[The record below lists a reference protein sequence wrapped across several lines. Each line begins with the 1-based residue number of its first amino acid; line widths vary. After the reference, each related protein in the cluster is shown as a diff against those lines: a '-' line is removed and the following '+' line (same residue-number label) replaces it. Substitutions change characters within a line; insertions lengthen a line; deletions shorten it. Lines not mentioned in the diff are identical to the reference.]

1 MRMETREG
9 GREERGNAHICP
21 VAGSL
26 PPPPV
31 PRPSVHYLFF
41 RPSCPSEAEINF
53 SFKPPL
59 PFTPLSLSS
68 NILPLLI
75 RNRRKAVIS

>member
-9 GREERGNAHICP
+9 GREERGNAHICS

-26 PPPPV
+26 

-59 PFTPLSLSS
+59 PFTPLSLVQH
-68 NILPLLI
+68 PPPPH
-75 RNRRKAVIS
+75 

>member
-1 MRMETREG
+1 MG
-9 GREERGNAHICP
+9 DRGNAHICS

-59 PFTPLSLSS
+59 PFTPLSLSRPTS
-68 NILPLLI
+68 SPSSLGTDEK
-75 RNRRKAVIS
+75 R